1 MWILRN
7 NETTVS
13 VEKHWWRRWLSDQRR
28 SNNSNARQTVLSL
41 SHSYSYLNSVKS
53 WKQYCGTERRPMAVP
68 AGSANNLT
76 ANSPDFWKREISPL
90 VFPVNI
96 QIKMI
101 SFVMS
106 FSLRPDFAMFKLFWK
121 SAWFIQ
127 TTYWINTQILTILD
141 LVYLECRHYLW
152 FGSPA
157 PNSLCF
163 WHLSNIIGINLNIS
177 DFWKVWRI

>member
-1 MWILRN
+1 MWVLRN

-13 VEKHWWRRWLSDQRR
+13 VEKHWWWWLFYQGCN
-28 SNNSNARQTVLSL
+28 NNSNARQTGLSL
-41 SHSYSYLNSVKS
+41 SHSYSYLNPVKS
-53 WKQYCGTERRPMAVP
+53 WKQYCGTERRPTA
-68 AGSANNLT
+68 ANNLT

-127 TTYWINTQILTILD
+127 TTYWINTQILTILRSR
-141 LVYLECRHYLW
+141 LGV
-152 FGSPA
+152 
-157 PNSLCF
+157 SL
-163 WHLSNIIGINLNIS
+163 IVVIIS
-177 DFWKVWRI
+177 DLDPQFQIHYFAGILAIIIELIWT